1 MPDEPVPE
9 VEVND
14 RWSLWF
20 PRTMQS
26 TGLLAFVYEV
36 VIERQERPWILLVA
50 MAMMLGGVGLRLVL
64 NYALGRVAG

>member
-1 MPDEPVPE
+1 MPDDTPIPEPS
-9 VEVND
+9 D

-20 PRTMQS
+20 PRAMQS

-36 VIERQERPWILLVA
+36 VIERQDRPWILLVA

-64 NYALGRVAG
+64 NYVLGKVSP

>member
-1 MPDEPVPE
+1 MADTPTPPAA
-9 VEVND
+9 D

-36 VIERQERPWILLVA
+36 VVERQDRPWILLVA

-64 NYALGRVAG
+64 NYVLGRVAP